1 MKYRTYWKYSYNAEE
16 EPGKT
21 ESAKIEGIQ
30 NFKRGVGDCQCCL
43 GDK

>member
-1 MKYRTYWKYSYNAEE
+1 MLRRT
-16 EPGKT
+16 GKA

-30 NFKRGVGDCQCCL
+30 NFKRGVGGCQCCL